1 MALPFAN
8 VELAD
13 TFNTWRVR
21 TNNILGEAVP
31 STGSAPISANVTITG
46 IQNSI
51 GGRTLTV
58 SANTTISGH
67 TTITANATI
76 QNDVTVADLKDVR
89 FGTDGD
95 VRLQYNSSSNLMEFN
110 SLKDG
115 ALFKFQGHDNNG
127 SNKVLLDMGDVATG
141 QSQVR
146 LYHNSAQKFN
156 TYNQGVAIT
165 GHYTAN
171 TGAVAQTLTAGLF
184 SGNGASLTSL
194 NATQLTSGTIPTAR
208 ISAAGVTQHQ
218 TSLTLTASQISN
230 LSSNAVTAVTGG
242 TGIDV
247 SSNRGDVTFTL
258 DLSELTDM
266 TASVN
271 SSQDE
276 LIILDNGSDRRKLI
290 SEIPLSAF
298 NNDSGFTT
306 TSGDITGVT
315 AGNGLT
321 GGGSSG
327 AVTLNVVAGNGINV
341 SSDEVSVE
349 TDLRGDVFYIGQDT
363 NDYIHVNTTA
373 IDFYLD
379 GNLDAKL
386 ENDGDLHADG
396 DVIAFSTTT
405 SDSMFKDNVQT
416 IDGALDKICSMRGV
430 EFDWNATSRKGER
443 DIGVIAQ
450 EIEQVVPYIVREK
463 TLQTGEFTENP
474 QTAKTVD
481 YEKLTAV
488 LIEAVKELKSE
499 LDELKEKQ

>member
-171 TGAVAQTLTAGLF
+171 TG
-184 SGNGASLTSL
+184 
-194 NATQLTSGTIPTAR
+194 
-208 ISAAGVTQHQ
+208 
-218 TSLTLTASQISN
+218 
-230 LSSNAVTAVTGG
+230 
-242 TGIDV
+242 
-247 SSNRGDVTFTL
+247 
-258 DLSELTDM
+258 
-266 TASVN
+266 
-271 SSQDE
+271 
-276 LIILDNGSDRRKLI
+276 
-290 SEIPLSAF
+290 
-298 NNDSGFTT
+298 
-306 TSGDITGVT
+306 
-315 AGNGLT
+315 
-321 GGGSSG
+321 
-327 AVTLNVVAGNGINV
+327 
-341 SSDEVSVE
+341 
-349 TDLRGDVFYIGQDT
+349 
-363 NDYIHVNTTA
+363 
-373 IDFYLD
+373 
-379 GNLDAKL
+379 
-386 ENDGDLHADG
+386 
-396 DVIAFSTTT
+396 
-405 SDSMFKDNVQT
+405 
-416 IDGALDKICSMRGV
+416 
-430 EFDWNATSRKGER
+430 
-443 DIGVIAQ
+443 
-450 EIEQVVPYIVREK
+450 
-463 TLQTGEFTENP
+463 
-474 QTAKTVD
+474 
-481 YEKLTAV
+481 
-488 LIEAVKELKSE
+488 
-499 LDELKEKQ
+499 

>member
-31 STGSAPISANVTITG
+31 SSGDAAITANVTITG
-46 IQNSI
+46 VQHSI
-51 GGRTLTV
+51 GGSTLTV

-76 QNDVTVADLKDVR
+76 QEDVTITDLKDLR

-95 VRLQYNSSSNLMEFN
+95 VRLQFNSSSDIMEFN
-110 SLKDG
+110 SRKDG
-115 ALFKFQGHDNNG
+115 AFFKFQGHDNNG
-127 SNKVLLDMGDVATG
+127 SNKVFMDMGDVTTG

-146 LYHNSAQKFN
+146 LYHNNAQKFN
-156 TYNQGVAIT
+156 TYNKGVAIM

-171 TGAVAQTLTAGLF
+171 TGAVAQGLTVGSV
-184 SGNGASLTSL
+184 SGNGAGLTSL
-194 NATQLTSGTIPTAR
+194 NATELTSGTVPDAR
-208 ISAAGVTQHQ
+208 ISSSSVSQHQ
-218 TSLTLTASQISN
+218 GDLTIAASQISD
-230 LSSNAVTAVTGG
+230 LSSSAATSLTGG
-242 TGIDV
+242 TGVDV
-247 SSNRGDVTFTL
+247 SASTGSITISV

-266 TASVN
+266 TAAVN

-276 LIILDNGSDRRKLI
+276 LIILDNGADRRKLI

-298 NNDSGFTT
+298 DNDAGFA
-306 TSGDITGVT
+306 SGDITGVT

-321 GGGSSG
+321 GGGTSG
-327 AVTLNVVAGNGINV
+327 AVTLNVGVGDGF
-341 SSDEVSVE
+341 SVGANAISLE
-349 TDLRGDVFYIGQDT
+349 ADLRGVVTHIGQDT
-363 NDYIHVNTTA
+363 NDYIHVDTAA

-379 GNLDAKL
+379 GNLDARL
-386 ENDGDLHADG
+386 ENDGDFHADG
-396 DVIAFSTTT
+396 DVVAFSSTT
-405 SDSMFKDNVQT
+405 SDSKFKDNVHT
-416 IDGALDKICSMRGV
+416 ITDALDKVCSMRGV
-430 EFDWNATSRKGER
+430 EFDWNTTSREGQR

-450 EIEQVVPYIVREK
+450 EVEEVIPYIVREK
-463 TLQTGEFTENP
+463 TLQTGEFADNP

-488 LIEAVKELKSE
+488 LIEAVKELRSQ
-499 LDELKEKQ
+499 LNELKESQ